1 MFATNATAAS
11 EPTPRRICNEVQPHC
26 KQFSFSFSLSH
37 RVQMNGAAFGL
48 RAHMGGPP
56 IHVIPASSP
65 VIPAKAGIHCSR
77 RFLPPTGSE
86 LLEYV
91 QIVSNILFLEE
102 VPQLICGLR
111 GPFLSQE
118 VACVEGLAPYV
129 VRVLAPDRLYVVGLL
144 HDTAPAPEGQK
155 GTFHFAALVQICLVV
170 DEIYRCRGPVVLA
183 ARVDRGGVEAAL
195 VLGQGFGV
203 ESLQGGAPA
212 A

>member
-65 VIPAKAGIHCSR
+65 V
-77 RFLPPTGSE
+77 
-86 LLEYV
+86 
-91 QIVSNILFLEE
+91 
-102 VPQLICGLR
+102 ICGLR